1 MKVFIKNLKIKD
13 TKELSLVTVF
23 EFLYN
28 GIPSSISGND
38 KDDYEIFY
46 VDLIEQYKEIPGNDV
61 IFPEDY
67 LHISLITKILW
78 DLGIKNSSD
87 IDLHEPPQFRK
98 GPYCSRFDLIIDS
111 TPDIIDNLI
120 VELAK
125 YYTYDRN

>member
-1 MKVFIKNLKIKD
+1 MKVFIKNLKIND

-38 KDDYEIFY
+38 RDDYEIFY
-46 VDLIEQYKEIPGNDV
+46 ADLIEQYKGIPGNDV

-67 LHISLITKILW
+67 LHIGLITKILW
-78 DLGIKNSSD
+78 DLEIKNSSNV
-87 IDLHEPPQFRK
+87 DLLEPPQFRK
-98 GPYCSRFDLIIDS
+98 GPYCSRFDLLIDS
-111 TPDIIDNLI
+111 TPGIIDDLI
-120 VELAK
+120 VELDK